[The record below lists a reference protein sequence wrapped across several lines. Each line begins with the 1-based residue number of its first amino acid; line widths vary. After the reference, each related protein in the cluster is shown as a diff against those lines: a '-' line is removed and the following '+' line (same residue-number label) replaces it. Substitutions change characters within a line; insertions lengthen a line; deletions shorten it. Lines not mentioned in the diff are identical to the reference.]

1 VQQLF
6 RYLGALYIYVA
17 FSSVANATE
26 SDIASC
32 IIDYFANAGTLPS
45 TPYDNYYGPN
55 TDDYR
60 YSWTETDYVTSSV
73 EALLPE
79 SVQFNGSRYYVKYF
93 DVSDSYIGMSFDDQQ
108 VLTLQMIKTGEIV
121 PLGESQYQYGRQL
134 CGFQSPVQSFSNIE
148 FASYDSGETLL
159 LNLWLPDD
167 SNTSRKVILYV
178 GGGGWTYG
186 ALAERSQFVG
196 ALLDRGFAV
205 AMAENRGTVSH
216 PGSVF
221 PEQVQDVKAA
231 IRWLRANGEQYNLDV
246 EHIGALGTSSGAYN
260 VAMLAAN
267 SGSPINYDLEGD
279 GGNGTVSSNVS
290 AVVALALPANHGEYN
305 LGGTKSYE
313 LFLTGDKAVTPDADL
328 LEIAAPVS
336 HVNPDSAPILIL
348 HNQKDI
354 VVDSRQSIDMMNRYV
369 ENSVHVELVMYPLR
383 ASPWDHAFYTKQSYF
398 VEAFDRA
405 KVFFDKW
412 LAD

>member
-1 VQQLF
+1 MSKIF
-6 RYLGALYIYVA
+6 RFMSALYVSLVIPLNA
-17 FSSVANATE
+17 FASEA
-26 SDIASC
+26 DIASC
-32 IIDYFANAGTLPS
+32 IIDYFANAGNLPP
-45 TPYDNYYGPN
+45 TPYDAYYGPN

-60 YSWTETDYVTSSV
+60 YSWSETDYVTDSDDK
-73 EALLPE
+73 LLPD
-79 SVQFNGSRYYVKYF
+79 SVPYNGSTYYVKYYE
-93 DVSDSYIGMSFDDQQ
+93 VSDSYIAMSFDDRQ
-108 VLTLQMIKTGEIV
+108 VLTLQNKKTAEV
-121 PLGESQYQYGRQL
+121 VSLGEAQYQYGRQL

-148 FASYDSGETLL
+148 YASYESGETLL

-167 SNTSRKVILYV
+167 SGTERKVLLYV
-178 GGGGWTYG
+178 GGGGWTTG
-186 ALAERSQFVG
+186 SLPERSQFVG

-221 PEQVQDVKAA
+221 PEQIHDVKAA

-246 EHIGALGTSSGAYN
+246 EHIGAIGTSSGAYN
-260 VAMLAAN
+260 VAMLAEN
-267 SGSPINYDLEGD
+267 SGSPFMYDLEGG
-279 GGNGTVSSNVS
+279 GGNSAVSSNVS
-290 AVVALALPANHGEYN
+290 AVVTLALPANHGDYN

-313 LFLTGDKAVTPDADL
+313 LFLTGDRNKTPDADL

-336 HVNPDSAPILIL
+336 HVNSESAPILIL

-354 VVDSRQSIDMMNRYV
+354 VVNSSQSIDMMNKYV

-383 ASPWDHAFYTKQSYF
+383 ASPWDHAFYTKQPYF

-405 KVFFDKW
+405 EVFFDKW